1 MPAHPNITT
10 SPISVRMISRAI
22 ANSSRKRVQQIKDN
36 ENVFLRRSVGGLPP
50 ATAPTSFP
58 SSCSSKSLLLDDNL
72 ASPSD
77 SRCTIE
83 LVPASLTI
91 LARTASAGGSA
102 KVVDTMRSSRDEESR
117 KSIAEFSDVTCC
129 CCCGS
134 PSALDTPSAPL
145 VSVSVER
152 SLLGSKAVSL
162 FTSLANSPMV
172 LRSAS
177 RLFRARAAACSRTR
191 ACTSGVKEA
200 KGIWE
205 EAVPEWW
212 SSLFVAP

>member
-22 ANSSRKRVQQIKDN
+22 ANSSRNRVQQIKDN
-36 ENVFLRRSVGGLPP
+36 ENVFLRRTVDGLPP

-58 SSCSSKSLLLDDNL
+58 STCSSKSLLLDDNL

-77 SRCTIE
+77 SRSTIE

-129 CCCGS
+129 CCGA

-191 ACTSGVKEA
+191 ACTSGVREA
-200 KGIWE
+200 NGIWE
-205 EAVPEWW
+205 EAVPDWW
-212 SSLFVAP
+212 SPLFVAP